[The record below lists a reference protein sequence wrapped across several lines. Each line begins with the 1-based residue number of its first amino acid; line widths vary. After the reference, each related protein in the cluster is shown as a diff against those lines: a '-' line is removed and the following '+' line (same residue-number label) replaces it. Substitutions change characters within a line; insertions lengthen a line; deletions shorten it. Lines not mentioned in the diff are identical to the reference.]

1 MEPYNIWIFLVV
13 AMVTPPHLSAHK
25 KSWLFRK
32 FLVLDCQ
39 GIEGNLGKINTRE
52 KGHLHGV
59 SHPAGTQRVSRPA
72 SKYVPQK
79 SLPYLFM
86 LTNPMYL
93 HLTTRGIPGVAC
105 IKAIRTEMN
114 PTARTLSQVLVFKSS
129 QKWSYDYEYV
139 DYTPIWKSNKKVR
152 GFTSIN
158 KSYKQVCEVWVND
171 QFFDRNT
178 NGLRFCTAN
187 FFKYC
192 KPHTPKQYFISEC
205 DERIGKVILV

>member
-25 KSWLFRK
+25 K
-32 FLVLDCQ
+32 
-39 GIEGNLGKINTRE
+39 
-52 KGHLHGV
+52 
-59 SHPAGTQRVSRPA
+59 VSRPA

-158 KSYKQVCEVWVND
+158 KSTGEKTTYTLHHVYKDCAIVNKTKNTKREGYKQVCEVWVND

>member
-13 AMVTPPHLSAHK
+13 AMVTPQHLSAHK
-25 KSWLFRK
+25 KEASESTANTCARCCLTE
-32 FLVLDCQ
+32 DQ
-39 GIEGNLGKINTRE
+39 GD
-52 KGHLHGV
+52 
-59 SHPAGTQRVSRPA
+59 
-72 SKYVPQK
+72 QK
-79 SLPYLFM
+79 EQYM

-105 IKAIRTEMN
+105 IKAIRTKMN

-139 DYTPIWKSNKKVR
+139 DYTPIWKNNKKVR
-152 GFTSIN
+152 GFTSFN
-158 KSYKQVCEVWVND
+158 KSTGEKTTYTLHHIYKDCAIVNKTKNTKRGGYKQVCEVWVND

-178 NGLRFCTAN
+178 DGLKFCTAN
-187 FFKYC
+187 FWKYC